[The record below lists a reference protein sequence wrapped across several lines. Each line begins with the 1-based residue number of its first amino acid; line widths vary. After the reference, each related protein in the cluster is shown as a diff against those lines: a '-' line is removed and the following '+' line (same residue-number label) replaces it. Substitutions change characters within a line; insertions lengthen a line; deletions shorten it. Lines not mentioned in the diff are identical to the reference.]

1 MTKRSVVFCAAFAMF
16 VGGLLTARSAW
27 AVPAFARAYGMSCS
41 GCHTTWPALNATGRT
56 FKENG
61 YTFER
66 GKPKEMKNIGTLGDI
81 PITFPWAMVVKG
93 RPYDKKENGP
103 TQLRALHE
111 LEFFIAGNA
120 WNYGSFFA
128 EIESEDEENFEVE
141 LSHAVGGIHPHPLL
155 NLVLGKAPV
164 FHVDPH
170 DTLSNGRRL
179 TRSSRQALVQGESTG
194 VALDTAV
201 QMVSLYGRE
210 TLFNKVF
217 YSVTYSAD
225 RNDNEGEGP
234 KDWTGRVVA
243 DILPLDAV
251 PNVNLSVGGFITS
264 GAQDVTSAGVTK
276 SLDFKRYGFDLQAQ
290 VKGLNLLGAFVRA
303 QDDIFAGGDEHN
315 NLWYIEGFYTINR
328 EILDNIGIPGVRI
341 VPIVRVDRYEKT
353 DGTKDF
359 TDLTLNLSYYPWE
372 NVRLYT
378 EYFDNLDA
386 PPGTNKQWRW
396 TVQVEI
402 GF

>member
-1 MTKRSVVFCAAFAMF
+1 MTKRSVVLCAVFAMF

-41 GCHTTWPALNATGRT
+41 NCHTTWPALNATGRK

-81 PITFPWAMVVKG
+81 PITFPWALVVKS
-93 RPYDKKENGP
+93 RPYDKVQNRP

-128 EIESEDEENFEVE
+128 EFEAEDETGFEVE
-141 LSHAVGGIHPHPLL
+141 LAHAVGGIHPHPLL

-179 TRSSRQALVQGESTG
+179 TRSNRRALIEGGSTG
-194 VALDTAV
+194 VALDNAV

-210 TLFNKVF
+210 TLLDKVF

-225 RNDNEGEGP
+225 TNDNEGEGP
-234 KDWTGRVVA
+234 KDWTGRLVA
-243 DILPLDAV
+243 DILPLDAL
-251 PNVNLSVGGFITS
+251 PDVNLSVGGFIIS
-264 GAQDVTSAGVTK
+264 GEQTVGVTDR
-276 SLDFKRYGFDLQAQ
+276 DFKRYGFDLQAQ
-290 VKGLNLLGAFVRA
+290 VKGFNLLGVFLRA
-303 QDDIFAGGDEHN
+303 EDDLVLGEEQN
-315 NLWYIEGFYTINR
+315 NLWYIEGFYTIDR
-328 EILDNIGIPGVRI
+328 EMLGNIGIPGVRI
-341 VPIVRVDRYEKT
+341 VPIVRVDQYERT
-353 DGTKDF
+353 DGTREF

-372 NVRLYT
+372 NVRVYT
-378 EYFDNLDA
+378 EYFQNLDA
-386 PPGTNKQWRW
+386 PAGTNKDWRW
-396 TVQVEI
+396 TVQVEF